1 MKMFVAMMLGM
12 GFSDDEVEVMV
23 KTNPAKLCGLD

>member
-1 MKMFVAMMLGM
+1 MFVGMMLGL
-12 GFSDDEVEVMV
+12 GFSDDEIEVMV